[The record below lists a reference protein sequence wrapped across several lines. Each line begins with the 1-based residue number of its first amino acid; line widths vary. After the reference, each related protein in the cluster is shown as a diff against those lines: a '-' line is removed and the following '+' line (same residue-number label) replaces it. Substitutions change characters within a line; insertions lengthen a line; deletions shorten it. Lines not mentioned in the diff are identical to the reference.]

1 MPPTNLVTVNPDGNN
16 LALYVAAAVKAV
28 LAFTGIINEHN
39 TTGEINIPVIVGTE
53 IRPGYHSGT
62 GTGTG
67 SVTVRYT
74 DEEGHPHT
82 QVVPINEDK
91 FYPLD
96 QQSVQYEVKLTTE
109 EHTIQDSIH
118 DTGNYI
124 GSTSAYASFFDEDKI
139 NIIHDGLMKIFNR
152 TDPPKVGFIHIV
164 EGILK
169 TMNLNNTDDSYRQI
183 IENVNKDM
191 GDFRFVEFNGKT
203 ANRAARVANIL
214 KLLYDNT
221 GTHVT
226 IDKDLIKEG
235 IHDIV
240 ILIGD
245 FIHQVIRHNTPK
257 MGGQRSKQ
265 SYNYAHFIP
274 LNPNS
279 KKSFHNGISR
289 KVKSRRRKQY
299 RNKHTMRRK

>member
-1 MPPTNLVTVNPDGNN
+1 MPLTNLATVKPYGNN
-16 LALYVAAAVKAV
+16 LASYVAAAANAV
-28 LAFTGIINEHN
+28 LEYTGLFINKDK

-53 IRPGYHSGT
+53 IKPGYHSGT
-62 GTGTG
+62 G
-67 SVTVRYT
+67 SVTVMYT

-118 DTGNYI
+118 DRGNYI
-124 GSTSAYASFFDEDKI
+124 GSAYASFFDEDKI
-139 NIIHDGLMKIFNR
+139 KIIHDGLMKIFNH
-152 TDPPKVGFIHIV
+152 TDTPKVGFIQIV

-169 TMNLNNTDDSYRQI
+169 TMKLNDTDVSYRQI

-191 GDFRFVEFNGKT
+191 GDFRFVKFNGET

-226 IDKDLIKEG
+226 INKDLIKEG

-245 FIHQVIRHNTPK
+245 FIHQVIRPNTPK